1 MSWQRLISFI
11 FLEKNSVFEWTVE
24 DKAGPKKFLNAQ
36 NPKFKDNEW
45 ILPARG
51 EEGGPI
57 QDSGGMVLT
66 NDENGV
72 VLKDKMMYNKQ
83 KWIKEGTGDY
93 FRLKND
99 AGSQYLTAVSIATL
113 AGEFF
118 SKFL

>member
-1 MSWQRLISFI
+1 M
-11 FLEKNSVFEWTVE
+11 E
-24 DKAGPKKFLNAQ
+24 DKAGPKTFLTIGPLTIENSEWAL
-36 NPKFKDNEW
+36 KDRKW
-45 ILPARG
+45 ILPAIG
-51 EEGGPI
+51 KEGGPI